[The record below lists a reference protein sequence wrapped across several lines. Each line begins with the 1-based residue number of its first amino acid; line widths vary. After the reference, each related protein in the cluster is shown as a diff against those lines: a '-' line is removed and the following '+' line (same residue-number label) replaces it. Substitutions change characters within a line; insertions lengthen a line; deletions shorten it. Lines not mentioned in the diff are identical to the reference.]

1 MKTWKELTLDEVDI
15 IVPPC
20 RGAHHTQCE
29 VMVFTKENFIFD
41 VTHRVDQLGCR
52 LRGASQFS
60 ETAIK
65 FLAALKKTNQTNISY
80 FICFSVSRVYTPKL
94 SRLVWGTLRF
104 DSIRS
109 VSIRTTRSQDPWN
122 NDTWTFLVLKSW
134 QQTSVDSYEARYDST
149 RWAKIDFWHH
159 ESTTGETIC
168 VDSIQSSRIDNI
180 FNLPCVVHQKS
191 RSVKQW
197 YMNLAHS

>member
-1 MKTWKELTLDEVDI
+1 METWKELTSDEVDI

-20 RGAHHTQCE
+20 RGTHPTQFE

-80 FICFSVSRVYTPKL
+80 FICFSVSQVYKC
-94 SRLVWGTLRF
+94 
-104 DSIRS
+104 
-109 VSIRTTRSQDPWN
+109 
-122 NDTWTFLVLKSW
+122 K
-134 QQTSVDSYEARYDST
+134 
-149 RWAKIDFWHH
+149 H
-159 ESTTGETIC
+159 
-168 VDSIQSSRIDNI
+168 
-180 FNLPCVVHQKS
+180 
-191 RSVKQW
+191 
-197 YMNLAHS
+197 

>member
-1 MKTWKELTLDEVDI
+1 
-15 IVPPC
+15 
-20 RGAHHTQCE
+20 
-29 VMVFTKENFIFD
+29 MVFTKENFIFD

-104 DSIRS
+104 DSIRTT
-109 VSIRTTRSQDPWN
+109 SIRTTGSQDPWN
-122 NDTWTFLVLKSW
+122 NDTWTFLVLKTW
-134 QQTSVDSYEARYDST
+134 QLTSVDLYEALYDSIRFAWSRVSRKST
-149 RWAKIDFWHH
+149 SGMTNLQQGKRFVSIPSNRL
-159 ESTTGETIC
+159 ESKTFSTH
-168 VDSIQSSRIDNI
+168 
-180 FNLPCVVHQKS
+180 P
-191 RSVKQW
+191 
-197 YMNLAHS
+197 A